1 MKRLIVFSFL
11 SMFILLSTSPNVLAN
26 GYGKQISLDVMS
38 YNIYH
43 GVGEDEE
50 LNLERIADVI
60 RDADAEIIGLQEV
73 DRHYGER
80 SDFQDQ
86 AKELA
91 DLLGYHYTYGA
102 NLESEPEGDQ
112 EQTRQYGNAILSKYP
127 IIESE
132 NISLTSV
139 GEQRGV
145 QQTKINVRGIHVNVY
160 NTHLGLDEASRT
172 TQVEEILNL
181 ASEKQGPKLL
191 FGDLNT
197 EPTSPEYKDLL
208 ADDQFKDVFSGIEN
222 AETFP
227 INEPEK
233 RIDYIFSSPD
243 VSYENQE
250 VIQSNASDHL
260 PIKSEVTFYR

>member
-1 MKRLIVFSFL
+1 MKKIIVFSVL
-11 SMFILLSTSPNVLAN
+11 SMFILLSFSPGTLAN
-26 GYGKQISLDVMS
+26 GYGKQISIDVMS

-73 DRHYGER
+73 DRYYGER
-80 SDFQDQ
+80 SDFEDQ

-91 DLLGYHYTYGA
+91 DLLGYHYMYGA
-102 NLESEPEGDQ
+102 NLELEPEGNQ
-112 EQTRQYGNAILSKYP
+112 ENNRQYGNAILSKYP

-132 NISLTSV
+132 NIALTSD

-145 QQTKINVRGIHVNVY
+145 QQTKINVRGVHVNVY
-160 NTHLGLDEASRT
+160 NTHLGLDEKSRT
-172 TQVEEILNL
+172 TQIEEILNL
-181 ASEKQGPKLL
+181 ASETHGPKLL

-197 EPTSPEYKDLL
+197 EPTSPEYKELL
-208 ADDQFKDVFSGIEN
+208 AEDQFKDVFSGIEN

-227 INEPEK
+227 INNPEK
-233 RIDYIFSSPD
+233 RIDYIFASPD
-243 VSYENQE
+243 VAFDDQE

-260 PIKSEVTFYR
+260 PIRSEVTFYR